1 MSRFAIGLCITAAAC
16 GKVSSGHPQEPP
28 DASEPDAREADAGEP
43 DAPPPLGRFSRPVRL
58 ALGTTGSDYATDL
71 TLTGDEQRLT
81 FVIVSTDLGT
91 VKTIIW
97 TDLRAGGP
105 AEWTLGS
112 PESFSQGD
120 EATPKISPDGLT
132 IAFAESDGTS
142 LQIRT
147 YRRAT
152 RTAAW
157 QLATDLDALNTVQED
172 HPGTLTD
179 DLLHVLIYRRATAS
193 DRYQLV
199 EYARAS
205 VTSPWT
211 AVDTLAAIQTAQPGW
226 HRLSPHLTADG
237 RTLVYA
243 ASPDPVSL
251 PHLYLA
257 TRSAVN
263 QPFGSPAPI
272 EEVSDP
278 AEGEG
283 DPWLSADGRRLYFS
297 RSGGGASAAG
307 GGYYTARH

>member
-1 MSRFAIGLCITAAAC
+1 
-16 GKVSSGHPQEPP
+16 VP
-28 DASEPDAREADAGEP
+28 
-43 DAPPPLGRFSRPVRL
+43 L
-58 ALGTTGSDYATDL
+58 ALGAAGPAYATDP

-81 FVIVSTDLGT
+81 FVIVSTDPTTAT

-105 AEWTLGS
+105 AEWTLGA

-120 EATPKISPDGLT
+120 ESTPKISPDGLT

-157 QLATDLDALNTVQED
+157 QPATDLDALNTVQED

-179 DLLHVLIYRRATAS
+179 DLLHVLVYRRPTAS

-205 VTSPWT
+205 FTSPWT
-211 AVDTLAAIQTAQPGW
+211 SVDTLTAIKTAQPGW
-226 HRLSPHLTADG
+226 HFLGPHLTADG

-243 ASPDPVSL
+243 AGPGLVSPPD
-251 PHLYLA
+251 LYLA
-257 TRSAVN
+257 TRSAVG
-263 QPFGSPAPI
+263 QPFGSPARI
-272 EEVSDP
+272 DEVSDP
-278 AEGEG
+278 AQGEG

-297 RSGGGASAAG
+297 RSGAG
-307 GGYYTARH
+307 DIGNWGVYYSER